1 MLGAWEWL
9 RSDYFEHRGRL
20 YPVGLLLLYL
30 MNYQGTDT
38 VRIATEYQRRAREIP
53 ADYYSLAKP
62 ANLLMHQ
69 QAERGCIDALRAAS
83 LFSLRGRRVAD
94 IGCGSG
100 TWLLEFVQW
109 GAAPA
114 DLAGIDLMSE
124 RVETARSRIPEAELR
139 VGNAAQLPWPDES
152 FDVVSQIVVF
162 TSMLDPALRR
172 AVACE
177 MLRVLKP
184 AGCIL
189 WFDFR
194 FDNPT
199 NHQVRGIRQ
208 EEIRSLFPS
217 CEVHLKPALLAP
229 PISRFVA
236 RRSWV
241 LGEALHAIP
250 FLRTHY
256 AGVIRKPDHQ

>member
-1 MLGAWEWL
+1 M
-9 RSDYFEHRGRL
+9 S
-20 YPVGLLLLYL
+20 
-30 MNYQGTDT
+30 YQGTDT
-38 VRIATEYQRRAREIP
+38 VRIATEYQRRSRDIP
-53 ADYYSLAKP
+53 ADYYSLARP

-69 QAERGCIDALRAAS
+69 QTMRSCIEALHRAG
-83 LFSLRGRRVAD
+83 LFPLHGRRVLD

-100 TWLLEFVQW
+100 FWLLEFVQW
-109 GAAPA
+109 GADPRSV
-114 DLAGIDLMSE
+114 AGIDLMSE
-124 RVETARSRIPEAELR
+124 RVEAARRRIPEADLH
-139 VGNAAQLPWPDES
+139 VGSAAQLPWPDES

-162 TSMLDPALRR
+162 TSILDTALKR
-172 AVACE
+172 AVARE

-194 FDNPT
+194 VNNP
-199 NHQVRGIRQ
+199 NNPSVRGLRKA
-208 EEIRSLFPS
+208 EIQSLFPA
-217 CEVHLKPALLAP
+217 CQVDLRRVLLAP
-229 PISRFVA
+229 PLSRLVA

-256 AGVIRKPDHQ
+256 TGVIRKPRP